1 MAHEINTP
9 LGIIL
14 GYAQLLKEDAPPDSQ
29 LAQDL
34 AIVEKQTKVCRKIVA
49 DLLGFSRQ
57 GQTDKREMCFN
68 NSVMESV
75 SLVRHSFELDRV
87 WIVTRLDDSFP
98 IIYGD
103 PEKLKQVWI
112 NLLNNAKDAMPESG
126 GVIVVVTKLRTPLG
140 IVTLDI
146 ADSGSGIDD
155 ELAQR
160 LFQPFSAGNTRSGSG
175 LGLAICQEIVQTLG
189 GQIELRNLHDGL
201 GRVRGLQALIQ
212 LPLHNGD
219 AQDMDTALT

>member
-1 MAHEINTP
+1 MESIGKLAGGVAHEINTP

-29 LAQDL
+29 LAEDL
-34 AIVEKQTKVCRKIVA
+34 AIIEKQTKVCRKIVA

-87 WIVTRLDDSFP
+87 HIVTRLDDSFP

-126 GVIVVVTKLRTPLG
+126 GVIVVVTKLMTP
-140 IVTLDI
+140 
-146 ADSGSGIDD
+146 SGHRQ
-155 ELAQR
+155 AQCR
-160 LFQPFSAGNTRSGSG
+160 GQRHGHRRGVPEEDFRSV
-175 LGLAICQEIVQTLG
+175 LHHQAG
-189 GQIELRNLHDGL
+189 GQGHGAGAVGVVRHRQGPH
-201 GRVRGLQALIQ
+201 GRDPGQ
-212 LPLHNGD
+212 
-219 AQDMDTALT
+219 TARCRPILSFPPCRRAR